1 MWSILRREK
10 LALLSCIEQKE
21 WFDDDDT
28 RQRVT
33 ISLEARTSNANMLQ
47 AVLHE
52 NWTMDLA
59 IIEQSQAIGR
69 REDYKSVD
77 SRVNG
82 L

>member
-1 MWSILRREK
+1 MWSLLRSEK

-21 WFDDDDT
+21 WFDDDT

-69 REDYKSVD
+69 REDYKSVGWD
-77 SRVNG
+77 VDG